1 MCMVCLA
8 CYEGAHAPAFPLPP
22 AFISSHRITRA
33 YEDRAGLGKST
44 HSIWA
49 CSPLSPATGAD
60 GVPAEVQLGSPWH
73 RLSRLTGFAPAS
85 FPRRTAALFTS
96 ATSPDKWP
104 SLCRCSSRYLQF
116 EPSPPELINLIN

>member
-8 CYEGAHAPAFPLPP
+8 CYEGARAPAFPLPP

-49 CSPLSPATGAD
+49 CSPLSPQPRERTVSLQKFSW
-60 GVPAEVQLGSPWH
+60 VPHG
-73 RLSRLTGFAPAS
+73 
-85 FPRRTAALFTS
+85 TA
-96 ATSPDKWP
+96 
-104 SLCRCSSRYLQF
+104 
-116 EPSPPELINLIN
+116 